1 MGCPAALAELCYH
14 SARWGGGW
22 TRRDHRLLRLT
33 RRVGSAM
40 SWACRLAPPA
50 GLPSSRFRSWSL
62 SELRMRLSARAAG
75 SPPTAQ
81 TAASLNMTSDQT
93 PAVGGGPGGIHTPT
107 PASAGVAAAASSG
120 RNAHADAGL
129 LLLPKGRRLHEPR
142 ASLVPPPPT
151 PRSFICVSPRTP
163 PPFHT
168 HTFTRSSVSLAHHSS
183 SRLYPTRRYSLRSLP
198 SSPICAARVLSTLPL
213 SPLSPP
219 PPVTGYHGEA

>member
-62 SELRMRLSARAAG
+62 SELRMRLSAQAAG
-75 SPPTAQ
+75 SPQTAK

-163 PPFHT
+163 RVSTP
-168 HTFTRSSVSLAHHSS
+168 TRSPVHPCPSLTIPLPVCTLPAD
-183 SRLYPTRRYSLRSLP
+183 TRSARCPRPPSALHVFSLLSRSLH
-198 SSPICAARVLSTLPL
+198 
-213 SPLSPP
+213 SPLLPQ
-219 PPVTGYHGEA
+219 